1 MNIKQASEQSGVPS
15 QNIRFYEKE
24 GLISPRRN
32 RSNGYRDYTEQDIRV
47 LKLIR
52 MLRMLQ
58 MPLPCIKAV
67 LQGESPLERELL
79 GQKQALEQQMQQL
92 TDAIRFCGELAQQH
106 PQVERLDVDAC
117 LNRMEN
123 PTKPGSFF
131 AGWLEDYRAVAKAE
145 QQKNFSFLANESI
158 HTPAQFTA
166 ALLQYAQEHDC
177 ELWIEQESMNPEF
190 ELDGIAYTAWRSP
203 RRYADYVCCTALEQA
218 GLCPPVEPEK
228 AKCLRWVYY
237 LLPPVLAFSAVS
249 VAAVLLTGAAEAWV
263 MALAAALGVA
273 AGCAWRYFQRDHKIN
288 LPENYCSGSACSTVK
303 KTKP

>member
-32 RSNGYRDYTEQDIRV
+32 RSNSYRDYTEQDIRV

-67 LQGESPLERELL
+67 LQGESQLEGELL

-92 TDAIRFCGELAQQH
+92 TDAIRFCDELAKQH
-106 PQVERLDVDAC
+106 PQVEQLDVDAC
-117 LNRMEN
+117 LNRMEH
-123 PTKPGSFF
+123 PEKPGGFF
-131 AGWLEDYRAVAKAE
+131 VGWLEDYRAVAKVE
-145 QQKNFSFLANESI
+145 RQKSFSFLANEPI
-158 HTPAQFTA
+158 NTPAQFTA
-166 ALLQYAQEHDC
+166 ALLQYAQENDC
-177 ELWIEQESMNPEF
+177 EIWIKQESMNPEF

-203 RRYADYVCCTALEQA
+203 RRYADYVCCTAVEQDE
-218 GLCPPVEPEK
+218 LCPPVEPEK
-228 AKCLRWVYY
+228 AKWLRWVYH
-237 LLPPVLAFSAVS
+237 LLPPVLTFSAVS
-249 VAAVLLTGAAEAWV
+249 VVAILLTGAAEAWA
-263 MALAAALGVA
+263 MALAVALGVA
-273 AGCAWRYFQRDHKIN
+273 AGSVWRYFQWDRKMD
-288 LPENYCSGSACSTVK
+288 LGRYCSGSACSTVK

>member
-24 GLISPRRN
+24 GLIYPQRN
-32 RSNGYRDYTEQDIRV
+32 RSNGYRDYTEEDVRV

-92 TDAIRFCGELAQQH
+92 TDAIRFCGELAKQH
-106 PQVERLDVDAC
+106 PQVEQLDVDVC
-117 LNRMEN
+117 LNRMEQ
-123 PTKPGSFF
+123 PEKSGGFF

-145 QQKNFSFLANESI
+145 RQKSFSFLADEPI
-158 HTPAQFTA
+158 HTSAQFTA

-177 ELWIEQESMNPEF
+177 ELWIKQESMNPEF
-190 ELDGIAYTAWRSP
+190 ELDGISYTAWRSP
-203 RRYADYVCCTALEQA
+203 RRYADYVCCKAVEQA
-218 GLCPPVEPEK
+218 ELCPPIEPEK
-228 AKCLRWVYY
+228 AKWLRWVYH
-237 LLPPVLAFSAVS
+237 LLPPMVVFSAVS
-249 VAAVLLTGAAEAWV
+249 VAAILLTGAAEAWI
-263 MALAAALGVA
+263 MALATALGVA
-273 AGCAWRYFQRDHKIN
+273 AGCAWRYFRRDRKMDF
-288 LPENYCSGSACSTVK
+288 PDC
-303 KTKP
+303 